1 MQEIHSVSIGF
12 ITAASGRSS
21 GGRRDERKVPS
32 HPQVSQ
38 ARPPPSCIQPLP
50 RMKSFQLFSI
60 EEAGDLSA
68 YDCVFLGFWIEGGT
82 ACEETANVLRH
93 LTNRH
98 IFLFATLAADP
109 ESAHAI
115 ASMQNAK
122 NLLPSDSFPK
132 GTFLCRGAVSKETV
146 RKMFEKY
153 PFGNT
158 ETRILS
164 ECCLLSGSAR
174 HPNDEDLAKV
184 ETFARVMYQHLKD
197 Q

>member
-21 GGRRDERKVPS
+21 GGRRNERKVPS

-50 RMKSFQLFSI
+50 RMKSFQLSSI

-82 ACEETANVLRH
+82 ACEEA
-93 LTNRH
+93 
-98 IFLFATLAADP
+98 
-109 ESAHAI
+109 AHAI

-174 HPNDEDLAKV
+174 HPNDEDLVKV

>member
-1 MQEIHSVSIGF
+1 MRRSGER
-12 ITAASGRSS
+12 ASPF
-21 GGRRDERKVPS
+21 DEPS
-32 HPQVSQ
+32 HIPLCHAGSRPGIG
-38 ARPPPSCIQPLP
+38 ARHRQHAKCQKPS
-50 RMKSFQLFSI
+50 
-60 EEAGDLSA
+60 
-68 YDCVFLGFWIEGGT
+68 
-82 ACEETANVLRH
+82 
-93 LTNRH
+93 
-98 IFLFATLAADP
+98 
-109 ESAHAI
+109 
-115 ASMQNAK
+115 
-122 NLLPSDSFPK
+122 PSDSFPK

-153 PFGNT
+153 LFGNT